1 MKTNHE
7 KREAPGSETPI
18 ETVHREPN
26 HTKSTNQ
33 WLCYLTSIS
42 PAIATMA
49 LTWSPGQWGSLS
61 FLFCANGVASGVE
74 RRGRFEPAF
83 GEKPCLWWH
92 LMASFPRNITGL
104 VVLQKS
110 GELTMFADDVGLPD
124 PVPNVQRSQQSRPQ
138 ALYDATW
145 LGLMYFYAFVFGVH
159 LCSWFLDVSPQ
170 ARCQNP
176 KNAGRFLPPIQSSI
190 APRPA
195 WDGTQNEIVLWL

>member
-1 MKTNHE
+1 MKKGRPQDQKLRLKLFIENQIISNLPTNGYVTSPVS
-7 KREAPGSETPI
+7 RQPLPPW
-18 ETVHREPN
+18 R
-26 HTKSTNQ
+26 
-33 WLCYLTSIS
+33 WLDLQVSGAAFRSCFVPT
-42 PAIATMA
+42 
-49 LTWSPGQWGSLS
+49 
-61 FLFCANGVASGVE
+61 GVASGVE

-124 PVPNVQRSQQSRPQ
+124 HVPNVQRSQQSRPQ

-145 LGLMYFYAFVFGVH
+145 LGLMYVYAFVFGVH